1 MKKNII
7 LIGPPGAGKGSLA
20 TLLKKRFGFVHIS
33 TGDMFREAI
42 SEGTPLG
49 LMAKSF
55 IDKGALVPDDVTIQL
70 VKSRLA
76 KPDCQNGF
84 LLDGF
89 PRTLAQ
95 AQGLEEI
102 SNEIGRYIELVIDL
116 DCDASE
122 LISRIS
128 GRRVCPNCGA
138 PYHIKNMKPKV
149 DGKCD
154 VCGSELIQRADDN
167 ESALKVRLQH
177 YSLSTAPLLD
187 FYKDKGL
194 LVTFNS
200 LVGLEKLFD
209 EVSDFLL
216 KS

>member
-20 TLLKKRFGFVHIS
+20 TLLKKKFGFVHIS

-122 LISRIS
+122 LINRIS

-138 PYHIKNMKPKV
+138 PYHIKNMKPKI
-149 DGKCD
+149 DGMCD

-167 ESALKVRLQH
+167 EEALKVRLQH
-177 YSLSTAPLLD
+177 YSLSTTPLLD
-187 FYKDKGL
+187 FYKDKGI

>member
-20 TLLKKRFGFVHIS
+20 TLLKARFGFVHIS

-42 SEGTPLG
+42 SEGNAIG

-55 IDKGALVPDDVTIQL
+55 IDKGRLVPDDVTIQL
-70 VKSRLA
+70 VKARLE

-95 AQGLEEI
+95 AKGLEEI
-102 SNEIGRYIELVIDL
+102 SNEIGRHIELVIDL
-116 DCDASE
+116 DCDVHE
-122 LISRIS
+122 LINRIS

-138 PYHIKNMKPKV
+138 PYHIVNMKPKV
-149 DGKCD
+149 EGKCD
-154 VCGSELIQRADDN
+154 ACGSELIQRADDN
-167 ESALKVRLQH
+167 ESALKVRLQQ

-194 LVTFNS
+194 LVKFNS
-200 LVGLEKLFD
+200 LVGLESLFD